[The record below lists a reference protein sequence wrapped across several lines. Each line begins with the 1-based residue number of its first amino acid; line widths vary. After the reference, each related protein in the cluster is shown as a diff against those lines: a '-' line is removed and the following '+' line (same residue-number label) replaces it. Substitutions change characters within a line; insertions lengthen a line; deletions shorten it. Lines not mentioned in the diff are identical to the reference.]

1 MKQIKPI
8 YTFIHDLLLTV
19 STKIVRCFFRTKDL
33 RPEAKNFEVFFVHTV
48 TQTPK
53 SSTFICD

>member
-8 YTFIHDLLLTV
+8 YSFIHVLLLTV
-19 STKIVRCFFRTKDL
+19 SYKNSSFFFRTKDL

-48 TQTPK
+48 IQTPK

>member
-48 TQTPK
+48 T
-53 SSTFICD
+53 